1 MLTALIYSTL
11 LIFAFCDT
19 NRVCR
24 DPSGKEVDWYSIF
37 LMSKS
42 VSNDGSINYGY
53 FDPSLNELAFYK
65 YDENTFPP
73 NHITKYITSNDSDF
87 NYFLWNDDKKVK
99 GGSSETA
106 SRTKAHAKGTLIY
119 DANLG
124 SFLLHSLPR
133 FPTRTSDNQILTE
146 LPSNTGAYGQSFLC
160 ITITRST
167 AEIIGQML
175 NCINVN
181 VNKAV
186 DSDRVNTY
194 YQNEWF
200 TNLINNKMDNSC
212 SLQHIKGIRSKNG
225 VDFTFFGKNYKNK
238 VIPYD
243 TTLREFYNDDFYVR
257 TWSRPSPAPAQ
268 YDTYSLVN
276 VLEVKFGSYSYHANK
291 EHSKWAITQNKNIVC
306 FGDLNH
312 VESQKDRGG
321 HIVCFENEKLHNI
334 MKNAVVSTDSKVELT
349 QNKYYNLASNDNTC
363 KNKASGCSFFVTSS
377 YPISPKI
384 PTSLPTQ
391 AILSEYKYIYLRFSI
406 PKTQKQK
413 SFYLEAYYISDNET
427 IISNG
432 DCYLVNTNENVDYE
446 LRIDKVLRKRD
457 YIRFE
462 FLGIPDDF
470 IMEVKAHFIL
480 NVTLYFH
487 DIALSYDNSLNK
499 TNISSLKEYLLER
512 EKKLVEQENRVKNA
526 KEIAVKIMKKVFDT
540 YLDIDKFDGD
550 SFLSSIVQPISP
562 YIISVVSVSVGLI
575 MDVEN
580 FLHPESVIL
589 SETTIRNGKIVDHKD
604 GLDFLEGNAL
614 ISNDVLKM
622 VEQYNKKIT
631 DIAIDLKLE
640 RDFTLIISTNKDIN
654 YIIYYFRFY
663 EGKNDLIY
671 HEIKYQINLT
681 NYKLNELIV
690 NIPSLPEI
698 FNFLFS
704 INECFSENA
713 ITFKDKVEYIMK
725 GVNLVK
731 GIIDLASS
739 NPIEATNRASLL
751 IKDIDFAE
759 IGGTLLDMDADG
771 EGVYH
776 ARFDCW
782 QQCMGYTKFYDN
794 IFDLFTDMRYNN
806 DGMFKYNGQNYMLWA
821 WKGDYLNLGAGAEL
835 GFYYGGETVNSIWQI
850 DKSLSMPMT
859 LTLTH
864 KINGTI
870 VDNWK
875 DTTWWITAFNPDFTN
890 VFANDLT
897 AYYTVEFTNDDM
909 FDEFAKIERKGWTYN
924 KEKKIASLIL

>member
-1 MLTALIYSTL
+1 MA
-11 LIFAFCDT
+11 
-19 NRVCR
+19 
-24 DPSGKEVDWYSIF
+24 
-37 LMSKS
+37 
-42 VSNDGSINYGY
+42 
-53 FDPSLNELAFYK
+53 
-65 YDENTFPP
+65 
-73 NHITKYITSNDSDF
+73 
-87 NYFLWNDDKKVK
+87 
-99 GGSSETA
+99 
-106 SRTKAHAKGTLIY
+106 
-119 DANLG
+119 
-124 SFLLHSLPR
+124 
-133 FPTRTSDNQILTE
+133 
-146 LPSNTGAYGQSFLC
+146 
-160 ITITRST
+160 
-167 AEIIGQML
+167 
-175 NCINVN
+175 
-181 VNKAV
+181 
-186 DSDRVNTY
+186 
-194 YQNEWF
+194 
-200 TNLINNKMDNSC
+200 
-212 SLQHIKGIRSKNG
+212 
-225 VDFTFFGKNYKNK
+225 
-238 VIPYD
+238 
-243 TTLREFYNDDFYVR
+243 
-257 TWSRPSPAPAQ
+257 
-268 YDTYSLVN
+268 
-276 VLEVKFGSYSYHANK
+276 
-291 EHSKWAITQNKNIVC
+291 
-306 FGDLNH
+306 
-312 VESQKDRGG
+312 
-321 HIVCFENEKLHNI
+321 
-334 MKNAVVSTDSKVELT
+334 
-349 QNKYYNLASNDNTC
+349 
-363 KNKASGCSFFVTSS
+363 
-377 YPISPKI
+377 
-384 PTSLPTQ
+384 
-391 AILSEYKYIYLRFSI
+391 
-406 PKTQKQK
+406 
-413 SFYLEAYYISDNET
+413 
-427 IISNG
+427 
-432 DCYLVNTNENVDYE
+432 
-446 LRIDKVLRKRD
+446 
-457 YIRFE
+457 
-462 FLGIPDDF
+462 
-470 IMEVKAHFIL
+470 
-480 NVTLYFH
+480 
-487 DIALSYDNSLNK
+487 
-499 TNISSLKEYLLER
+499 
-512 EKKLVEQENRVKNA
+512 
-526 KEIAVKIMKKVFDT
+526 
-540 YLDIDKFDGD
+540 
-550 SFLSSIVQPISP
+550 IVQPISP